1 MNNLT
6 ILKANGIVE
15 CRICGL
21 NFLPE
26 LAEDNE
32 RHEHEHRKIICGS
45 VPYEIREFLKSFG
58 WAIAHGEANANVPRG
73 HWTPEIGKR
82 AVVFAYWTR
91 AVSNGIPENDF
102 EPYMAA
108 QFAFV
113 DAIVSG
119 DEIAIKNADY
129 LLERWPKYGG

>member
-1 MNNLT
+1 MNHLT
-6 ILKANGIVE
+6 ISKGNGIVE

-32 RHEHEHRKIICGS
+32 RHQHEHRKIICGS

-58 WAIAHGEANANVPRG
+58 WAVAHGEADANVPSG
-73 HWTPEIGKR
+73 KWTPEIGKR
-82 AVVFAYWTR
+82 AVVFAWWTR

-113 DAIVSG
+113 DATVSG
-119 DEIAIKNADY
+119 DEIAIAKADH
-129 LLERWPKYGG
+129 LLERWQKYGG

>member
-6 ILKANGIVE
+6 ILKGNGIVE

-26 LAEDNE
+26 LAQDKE

-58 WAIAHGEANANVPRG
+58 WAVARGETDANVPPG
-73 HWTPEIGKR
+73 KWTPEIGKR
-82 AVVFAYWTR
+82 AVVFAWWTR

-113 DAIVSG
+113 DATVSG
-119 DEIAIKNADY
+119 DEIAIKKADH
-129 LLERWPKYGG
+129 LLERWQKYGG